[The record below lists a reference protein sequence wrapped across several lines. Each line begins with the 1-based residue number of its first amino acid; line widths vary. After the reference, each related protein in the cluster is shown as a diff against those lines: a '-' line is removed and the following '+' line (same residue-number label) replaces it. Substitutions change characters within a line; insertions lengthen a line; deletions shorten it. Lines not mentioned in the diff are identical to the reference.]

1 MFVMED
7 LLNHSPS
14 LLISIRLIAQ
24 WIVLLKSYYG
34 FKYFS
39 IDHHLQLLF
48 LLFFITSSITSI
60 MYYYINSRYFWAVKK
75 LYSIVLNRRFMENS
89 WWIILKSQINETMNK
104 KVCRCFYGSG
114 EVEHSIKTT
123 LCLYCSGFPFFV
135 LICST
140 IMHDE
145 RDVQTKV
152 PEIWFKKIRTKKN
165 WSLGYHLRVD
175 LELTLLVSSNH
186 IMSGIG

>member
-1 MFVMED
+1 MFF
-7 LLNHSPS
+7 SS
-14 LLISIRLIAQ
+14 LTMVSNTLALIITYS
-24 WIVLLKSYYG
+24 SY
-34 FKYFS
+34 FFF
-39 IDHHLQLLF
+39 F
-48 LLFFITSSITSI
+48 LLPHPLHLLCTIISSRDIFELSKN
-60 MYYYINSRYFWAVKK
+60 YIPSFW
-75 LYSIVLNRRFMENS
+75 IDILNMENF

-145 RDVQTKV
+145 RDVQTRV
-152 PEIWFKKIRTKKN
+152 PGIWFKKIRTKKN
-165 WSLGYHLRVD
+165 WSSGYHLRVD